1 MKLYKSAIKVVF
13 DPDRQSVPKIACG
26 PTKKNIEAVKNSTK
40 NIRIPNEYKPNKNGF
55 PFLLFFPPFNDPY
68 NPAIPRSKNTIL
80 RIYNI
85 TSAPL
90 TNP

>member
-1 MKLYKSAIKVVF
+1 MVF
-13 DPDRQSVPKIACG
+13 DPDWQFVPKIAWG
-26 PTKKNIEAVKNSTK
+26 PTKKKIDAVKNSIK
-40 NIRIPNEYKPNKNGF
+40 NINTPNEYKPNKNGF

-80 RIYNI
+80 RIYNK